1 MMSGDTN
8 PQTTRRTTAVIHR
21 PRGNYPPRPD
31 VRYPAM
37 TLRPSAL
44 CCLAASVLA
53 LAPAASAQIWMSRG
67 ADGSLHFTNV
77 PANRRANARV
87 IISTPD
93 HRPPPDAPS
102 QVITGPNLPAVGPEV
117 RAQYDAARGDA
128 ARYSRY
134 DAHIREAAQLYQ
146 IPEALIR
153 AVIKQ
158 ESDFNAWSVSTSGA
172 LGLMQMLPS
181 TAQSMTVTDPF
192 DPRQNVLGGTR
203 YLRVLA
209 NTFNGDLVLTLAAYN
224 AGSGAVIRYGAVPP
238 YEETQNYVRQVLRY
252 YYEYRAH

>member
-1 MMSGDTN
+1 M
-8 PQTTRRTTAVIHR
+8 TT
-21 PRGNYPPRPD
+21 
-31 VRYPAM
+31 VRLPAL
-37 TLRPSAL
+37 TSFAAAL
-44 CCLAASVLA
+44 LA
-53 LAPAASAQIWMSRG
+53 LAPVASAQIWMSRA

-77 PANRRANARV
+77 PANRRPNARV

-93 HRPPPDAPS
+93 HRPTPDAPS
-102 QVITGPNLPAVGPEV
+102 QVISAPNMPTIGPEV
-117 RAQYDAARGDA
+117 RAQYDAARGDT
-128 ARYSRY
+128 SRY
-134 DAHIREAAQLYQ
+134 TRYDPFIREAAQLYQ

-158 ESDFNAWSVSTSGA
+158 ESDFNAWSVSSSGA
-172 LGLMQMLPS
+172 LGLMQMLPA

-192 DPRQNVLGGTR
+192 DPRQSVLGGTR

-238 YEETQNYVRQVLRY
+238 YEETQHYVRQVLRY
-252 YYEYRAH
+252 YYEYRAR